1 MANPFFPEGY
11 QLLHAVYAVERFLHS
26 LVQRKCNFH
35 LAFFD
40 SHERLCIPPGTPDA
54 KAHLYLFA
62 RSVTIR
68 HLKAHLPC
76 SHPSI
81 SLQIFDSVYD
91 VQFDAYLD
99 TSGAYFF
106 LCHDG
111 ASSVIEHRLQKK
123 HSFSTKVLY
132 RSLIYSLMKRGYNVA
147 LINGL
152 EWMDTKVR
160 SQKCSV
166 SIH

>member
-1 MANPFFPEGY
+1 M
-11 QLLHAVYAVERFLHS
+11 YAVERFLHS

-40 SHERLCIPPGTPDA
+40 SHEILCIPPGTPDA
-54 KAHLYLFA
+54 KAPLYLFA
-62 RSVTIR
+62 RSITIR

-81 SLQIFDSVYD
+81 RLQIFDSVYD
-91 VQFDAYLD
+91 VQFDTYLE

-111 ASSVIEHRLQKK
+111 ASSAIEHRLQKK
-123 HSFSTKVLY
+123 HAFSTKVLY
-132 RSLIYSLMKRGYNVA
+132 RSMIYSLMKRGYNVA

-160 SQKCSV
+160 FQKCSV

>member
-1 MANPFFPEGY
+1 MANLFFPEGY

-123 HSFSTKVLY
+123 HAFSTKVLY

>member
-1 MANPFFPEGY
+1 M
-11 QLLHAVYAVERFLHS
+11 YAVERFLQS

-40 SHERLCIPPGTPDA
+40 AHEKLCIPPGTPDA

-62 RSVTIR
+62 RSITIR
-68 HLKAHLPC
+68 HLKAHLPR
-76 SHPSI
+76 SHLSI
-81 SLQIFDSVYD
+81 DLQTFESVYD
-91 VQFDAYLD
+91 ARFDTYLE

-111 ASSVIEHRLQKK
+111 ASSAIEHRLQKK
-123 HSFSTKVLY
+123 HTFPTKLLY
-132 RSLIYSLMKRGYNVA
+132 RSMIYSLMKRGYNVA

-160 SQKCSV
+160 SQKCPV

>member
-1 MANPFFPEGY
+1 M
-11 QLLHAVYAVERFLHS
+11 YAVERFLGS

-62 RSVTIR
+62 RSITIR
-68 HLKAHLPC
+68 HLKSHLPC

-81 SLQIFDSVYD
+81 SLQIFDSLYD

-111 ASSVIEHRLQKK
+111 ASSAIEHRLQKN
-123 HSFSTKVLY
+123 HDFSTKVLY
-132 RSLIYSLMKRGYNVA
+132 RSMIYSLMRRGYNVA

-152 EWMDTKVR
+152 EWKDTKVR

>member
-1 MANPFFPEGY
+1 M
-11 QLLHAVYAVERFLHS
+11 YAVERFLES

-40 SHERLCIPPGTPDA
+40 VHEKLCIPPGTSDA
-54 KAHLYLFA
+54 KAHLYLLA
-62 RSVTIR
+62 RSITIR
-68 HLKAHLPC
+68 HLKAHLPR
-76 SHPSI
+76 SHLPI
-81 SLQIFDSVYD
+81 GLQTFQSVYD
-91 VQFDAYLD
+91 ARFDTYLE

-111 ASSVIEHRLQKK
+111 ASSAIDHRLQKK
-123 HSFSTKVLY
+123 HTFSTKVLY
-132 RSLIYSLMKRGYNVA
+132 RSMIYSLMKRGYNVA

-160 SQKCSV
+160 SQKCPV